1 MSRERAQKLASDA
14 GAAQPVAW
22 FEQLYAE
29 SAGNPQE
36 VPWADQ
42 EPHPLLR
49 QWLDGAD
56 VRGRSTL
63 VVGCGLGDDAAALG
77 AAGAAVTA
85 FDVSPTAVDWAR
97 RRFPDPAVDWQVV
110 DLLEPPAEWT
120 GAFDLVVE
128 VYTLQA
134 LRHAARGQ
142 AISVLP
148 TLVRPGGELLVITRV
163 REDDEPDGDLP
174 WPLTRSELADVGSG
188 LLALQTH
195 EIIDTDGSAPVRRV
209 RSLWRRP
216 PVLAC
221 RLDLAP
227 HPEGGWYRETWRSD
241 VTVPAASLP
250 AAYGGDRTAGSAI
263 TFLLA
268 AGESSAWHRVR
279 STELWL
285 WQGGDAVTLR
295 LGGSGPRPE
304 PAGTVVVGPDAE
316 AGQVLQAVVGAG
328 VWQAAAPATEADALV
343 ACVVVPGFD
352 FADFE
357 LVPPP
362 EPPPS

>member
-1 MSRERAQKLASDA
+1 MSRERAQKLASAA
-14 GAAQPVAW
+14 GSGDPVAW
-22 FEQLYAE
+22 FERLYAE
-29 SAGNPQE
+29 SAGNAQE

-42 EPHPLLR
+42 EPHPLL
-49 QWLDGAD
+49 QEWLRTAD
-56 VRGRSTL
+56 VRGLSTL

-77 AAGAAVTA
+77 AAGAVVTA
-85 FDVSPTAVDWAR
+85 FDVSRTAVEWAR
-97 RRFPDPAVDWQVV
+97 RRFPDPAVDWQVA
-110 DLLEPPAEWT
+110 DLLDPPAAWT

-128 VYTLQA
+128 VYTVQA
-134 LRHAARGQ
+134 LRYGAREQ
-142 AISVLP
+142 AIRVLP
-148 TLVRPGGELLVITRV
+148 TLVRPGGRLLVIDRV

-174 WPLTRSELADVGSG
+174 WPLTRSELAAMGSD
-188 LLALQTH
+188 LLLLDAQ
-195 EIIDTDGSAPVRRV
+195 EVVDTEERSPVRRTRTV
-209 RSLWRRP
+209 WRRP

-221 RLDLAP
+221 RLGLAP

-241 VTVPAASLP
+241 LTLAAAALP
-250 AAYGGDRTAGSAI
+250 AGYGGDRSAGTAV
-263 TFLLA
+263 TYLLA

-304 PAGTVVVGPDAE
+304 PEEGVVIGPDAD

-328 VWQAAAPATEADALV
+328 VWQAAAPATGADALV
-343 ACVVVPGFD
+343 ACLVVPGFD

-362 EPPPS
+362 S